1 MFNEMET
8 NIKIFENPTFGS
20 VRTISDENGEPLFC
34 LADVCK
40 AVELT
45 NTTTVKKRLDAE
57 DVQLIDLHA
66 LNYNGK
72 QIIGN
77 SKANFITESG
87 FYDVLLESSSPK
99 VKPFRR
105 WVTHEVLPSIR
116 RHGGYIMAKEEET
129 EEELLAR
136 ALKLAQSRI
145 DAQKK
150 ALANLHRLNVEM
162 EQTIQENDAKL
173 SVAQE
178 QIRMQGIELKRS
190 AEAVKYH
197 DQVLSS
203 VSTYTVTQIAKKFS
217 RGAKTLNEKLH
228 MCGIQ
233 YKLNGQWLLYSQYC
247 DKDYT
252 RTITFTVTDAMGCM
266 HTRQS
271 TEWTEKGRK
280 FIHKQIEKHK

>member
-1 MFNEMET
+1 MET
-8 NIKIFENPTFGS
+8 SIKIFENALFGQVRS
-20 VRTISDENGEPLFC
+20 VMDESNEPWFC
-34 LADVCK
+34 LTDVCEALGLQTHK
-40 AVELT
+40 V
-45 NTTTVKKRLDAE
+45 VQRLESTLLSKYPADTGFGIKEVNFVNE
-57 DVQLIDLHA
+57 DGL
-66 LNYNGK
+66 
-72 QIIGN
+72 
-77 SKANFITESG
+77 
-87 FYDVLLESSSPK
+87 YDVILDSR
-99 VKPFRR
+99 KPEAKKFRK
-105 WVTHEVLPSIR
+105 WITSEVLPSIR
-116 RHGGYIMAKEEET
+116 KDGGYIMAKEEET

-203 VSTYTVTQIAKKFS
+203 VSTYTVTQIAKEFGW
-217 RGAKTLNEKLH
+217 GAKTLNEKLH
-228 MCGIQ
+228 MWGIQ

-280 FIHKQIEKHK
+280 FIHEQIEKHK

>member
-1 MFNEMET
+1 MLNKMET
-8 NIKIFENPTFGS
+8 NIKIFENALFGQVRS
-20 VRTISDENGEPLFC
+20 VMDESSEPWFV
-34 LADVCK
+34 ATDVCS
-40 AVELT
+40 ALDISNV
-45 NTTTVKKRLDAE
+45 TVALSRLDE
-57 DVQLIDLHA
+57 DERSK
-66 LNYNGK
+66 LNLGRQGETN
-72 QIIGN
+72 IINEFGLY
-77 SKANFITESG
+77 SLVLSSRKPEAKAF
-87 FYDVLLESSSPK
+87 K
-99 VKPFRR
+99 R
-105 WVTHEVLPSIR
+105 WITHEVIPSIR
-116 RHGGYIMAKEEET
+116 KDGGYIIAKEEET

-203 VSTYTVTQIAKKFS
+203 VSTYTVTQIAKEFGW
-217 RGAKTLNEKLH
+217 GAKTLNEKLH
-228 MCGIQ
+228 MWGIQ

-280 FIHKQIEKHK
+280 FIHEQIEKHK

>member
-1 MFNEMET
+1 MET
-8 NIKIFENPTFGS
+8 NIKIFENALFGQVRS
-20 VRTISDENGEPLFC
+20 VMDESNEPWFC
-34 LADVCK
+34 LTDVCEALGLQTHK
-40 AVELT
+40 V
-45 NTTTVKKRLDAE
+45 VQRLESTLLSKYPADTGFGIKEVNFVNE
-57 DVQLIDLHA
+57 DGL
-66 LNYNGK
+66 
-72 QIIGN
+72 
-77 SKANFITESG
+77 
-87 FYDVLLESSSPK
+87 YDVILDSR
-99 VKPFRR
+99 KPEAKKFRK
-105 WVTHEVLPSIR
+105 WITSEVLPSIR
-116 RHGGYIMAKEEET
+116 KDGGYIMAKEEET

-150 ALANLHRLNVEM
+150 ALANLHRLNVVM

-203 VSTYTVTQIAKKFS
+203 VSTYTVTQIAKEFGW
-217 RGAKTLNEKLH
+217 GAKTLNEKLH
-228 MCGIQ
+228 MWGIQ

-280 FIHKQIEKHK
+280 FIHEQIEKHK

>member
-1 MFNEMET
+1 MET
-8 NIKIFENPTFGS
+8 NIKIFENALFGQVRS
-20 VRTISDENGEPLFC
+20 VMDESNEPWFC
-34 LADVCK
+34 LTDVCEALGLQTHK
-40 AVELT
+40 V
-45 NTTTVKKRLDAE
+45 VQRLESTLLSKYPADTGFGIKEVNFVNE
-57 DVQLIDLHA
+57 DGL
-66 LNYNGK
+66 
-72 QIIGN
+72 
-77 SKANFITESG
+77 
-87 FYDVLLESSSPK
+87 YDVILDSR
-99 VKPFRR
+99 KPEAKKFRK
-105 WVTHEVLPSIR
+105 WITSEVLPSIR
-116 RHGGYIMAKEEET
+116 KDGGYIMAKEEET

-203 VSTYTVTQIAKKFS
+203 VSTYTVTQIAKEFGW
-217 RGAKTLNEKLH
+217 GAKTLNEKLH
-228 MCGIQ
+228 MWGIQ

-280 FIHKQIEKHK
+280 FIHEQIEKHK